1 MSTLD
6 WLAASRA
13 SAAAWE
19 NPRQGTSVARAS
31 GLPASA
37 HAGGAAQG
45 APPAGA
51 QTSVPAWLAASRA
64 SAAAWATP
72 RQGATAAAASGLA
85 TSTHAC
91 RTGQGAPSGS
101 AQAPGPPAMFRR
113 PLAQVNRGTRAL
125 TAAPPRPRYV
135 TVQGAHPPSVRCSQR
150 APLARR
156 IARLLCPDTA
166 RRA

>member
-1 MSTLD
+1 MSTPD

-31 GLPASA
+31 GLAAPAL
-37 HAGGAAQG
+37 AGGSAQG

-72 RQGATAAAASGLA
+72 QPGATAAAASGLA
-85 TSTHAC
+85 TPAHAC
-91 RTGQGAPSGS
+91 RPAHGALSGS
-101 AQAPGPPAMFRR
+101 AQAPGPPTTFRR
-113 PLAQVNRGTRAL
+113 PLAQVNRGARAF
-125 TAAPPRPRYV
+125 TAAHPRPRYV
-135 TVQGAHPPSVRCSQR
+135 PVQGAHPLCT
-150 APLARR
+150 LLT
-156 IARLLCPDTA
+156 ARLFGAPHGTPA
-166 RRA
+166 VP